1 MTSLDWTNIIEEV
14 CGHIKSQSCMRVE
27 LHEFDALKSPNEI
40 LFCVQAIQI
49 LWQGELNAVTGANY
63 GN

>member
-1 MTSLDWTNIIEEV
+1 M
-14 CGHIKSQSCMRVE
+14 KVE